1 MRIPAMVS
9 AVSKTGPHISRFLS
23 LSSVKA
29 PCECADATS
38 LNQTIRSE
46 VLPLPPA
53 FIDWLRTDGVTLP
66 VSSLPGALRP
76 PRRRDDESDD
86 DDVEVRPRGPARGRE
101 RLASNHSQAPRRT
114 RIPRAAG
121 QNGLREETA
130 CE

>member
-66 VSSLPGALRP
+66 VSSLPGSLRP
-76 PRRRDDESDD
+76 PRRRDDDSEGDD
-86 DDVEVRPRGPARGRE
+86 A
-101 RLASNHSQAPRRT
+101 
-114 RIPRAAG
+114 
-121 QNGLREETA
+121 
-130 CE
+130 

>member
-1 MRIPAMVS
+1 MYA
-9 AVSKTGPHISRFLS
+9 G
-23 LSSVKA
+23 
-29 PCECADATS
+29 ADAAP
-38 LNQTIRSE
+38 LRQTIRSE
-46 VLPLPPA
+46 VVPLPPA